1 MLVRLGLSNYSRIRF
16 NADAGGAGG
25 GGGDG
30 AGGDPAGGAQAI
42 TADNPEVK
50 KLIEAGVA
58 SATESLK
65 GHNARL
71 LDDVAKLKP
80 LRDQFEKLGGEDG
93 VAQLLELRDKLNKDD
108 AAKLLAEGKTEEW
121 LERQTEAMRREHDNQ
136 LKGRDAKLEEKD
148 ETIAALSEKLTQL
161 TIDSSIRQAGTKL
174 ELVGPAMDDAVL
186 LARNVFTLDD
196 GGNPVAKNDD
206 GTVKLGKDGKTAL
219 SPSEWLEG
227 MKDTRPHWFP
237 ATGGM
242 GTQRTGGRPGGMTD
256 AQFSALPPAE
266 RIALA
271 RKEGGGKG

>member
-271 RKEGGGKG
+271 RKEGGKG